1 MEQTMHIF
9 GKEFRA
15 YFASPIAYIV
25 ISIFLIVSGWFF
37 FSTFFLYGQAELRGF
52 FSLLP
57 YTCSFLVPAVTMR
70 LFAEEFNT
78 GSFELLLTLPVSRR
92 DIVLGKFFAATAF
105 TAVMLLPTLCYVVTV
120 ALLGDLDWGPVLGGY
135 AGALLLCAA
144 FSAIGV
150 LASSLTR
157 NQIVSFI
164 VALTACLVL
173 TLLDKLLVFAPE
185 RLVGLF
191 QFLGADAHFESIAR
205 GILDTRDVLYF
216 LSVCFVALSGTTLV
230 IRERS

>member
-9 GKEFRA
+9 KKEFRA
-15 YFASPIAYIV
+15 YFVSPIAYIV

-37 FSTFFLYGQAELRGF
+37 FSAFFLYGQAELRGF
-52 FSLLP
+52 FALLP
-57 YTCSFLVPAVTMR
+57 FTCAFIVPAVTMR
-70 LFAEEFNT
+70 LFSEEFNT
-78 GSFELLLTLPVSRR
+78 GSFELLLTLPVTRR
-92 DIVLGKFFAATAF
+92 DIVLGKFLAATAF
-105 TAVMLLPTLCYVVTV
+105 SAVMLLPTLTYAASV

-150 LASSLTR
+150 FTSSLTR
-157 NQIVSFI
+157 NQIISFI
-164 VALTACLVL
+164 VAMTACVAL

-185 RLVGLF
+185 PLVGFF
-191 QFLGADAHFESIAR
+191 QFLGADTHFRSFAR

-216 LSVCFVALSGTTLV
+216 LSICFVALSGTT
-230 IRERS
+230 IAIQERS